1 MFIILNDLVK
11 EKIVIIISSIGMF
24 LSTLDTGIIN
34 VALPY
39 LKNHFNVSTNTV
51 ALTVIGYS
59 TSLAIF
65 IMLFGFLSDTKGKLK
80 IANIGMWLFML
91 ASIFCGITNSIYLI
105 VLFRII
111 QGIGAAALQATSASL
126 ITTLIHPSRQNNA
139 IGTIGIMIGLGP
151 VLGPSLGGLLLSL
164 GSWRLIFL
172 INVPFT
178 LIGIFCIFILERK
191 ISEVHYNKQIDIVGF
206 ILVALLLSSFLIGL
220 NCLSKV
226 NIKNIGVLLIFVS
239 FILSFVVYKFEIRK
253 KFPILNMKIVTSK
266 KVLILLLQTILF
278 GFASAIVFL
287 IPPFLFEN
295 ILHVSVGITGLLVL
309 GAPIGIALFSKISGR
324 LNDGSKNNIYSLV
337 GIFLMVISFI
347 LLSILSNKISYIF
360 ITIFLFIYGAG
371 GGFFQPANVSN
382 LMSSV
387 GLSDQGSM
395 SALQRM
401 MQNIA
406 IAVGSSIGSLIMYS
420 FQGNELYGIRTSYFM
435 TLFLMVIILFISCL
449 TYKIWSENKK
459 VSD

>member
-11 EKIVIIISSIGMF
+11 EKIVIVVSSIGMF

-226 NIKNIGVLLIFVS
+226 NIKNIGILLIFVS

-253 KFPILNMKIVTSK
+253 KFPILNMKIVTLK

-324 LNDGSKNNIYSLV
+324 LNDGSKDNIYSLV
-337 GIFLMVISFI
+337 GIFLMVIS
-347 LLSILSNKISYIF
+347 
-360 ITIFLFIYGAG
+360 FIYGAG

>member
-11 EKIVIIISSIGMF
+11 EKIVIVISSIGMF

-151 VLGPSLGGLLLSL
+151 VLGPSLGGLLLFL

-226 NIKNIGVLLIFVS
+226 NIKNIGILLIFVS

-287 IPPFLFEN
+287 IPTFPF
-295 ILHVSVGITGLLVL
+295 
-309 GAPIGIALFSKISGR
+309 
-324 LNDGSKNNIYSLV
+324 
-337 GIFLMVISFI
+337 
-347 LLSILSNKISYIF
+347 
-360 ITIFLFIYGAG
+360 
-371 GGFFQPANVSN
+371 
-382 LMSSV
+382 
-387 GLSDQGSM
+387 
-395 SALQRM
+395 
-401 MQNIA
+401 
-406 IAVGSSIGSLIMYS
+406 
-420 FQGNELYGIRTSYFM
+420 
-435 TLFLMVIILFISCL
+435 
-449 TYKIWSENKK
+449 
-459 VSD
+459 